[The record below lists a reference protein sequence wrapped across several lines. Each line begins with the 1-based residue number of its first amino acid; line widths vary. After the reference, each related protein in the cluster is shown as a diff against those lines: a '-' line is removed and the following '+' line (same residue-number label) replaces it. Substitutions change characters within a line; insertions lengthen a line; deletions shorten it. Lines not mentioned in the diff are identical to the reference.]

1 MESACDARGKCRLR
15 LRATGVLALCNPWS
29 IADLLALARDGRAAL
44 PDLRRE
50 CCPAWHMADVRL
62 RLVRNGRIVPFAGA
76 RLFVCFTAL
85 VRRWEKE
92 LQ

>member
-1 MESACDARGKCRLR
+1 MHGPSVALCIVHMSHLRGKRKRCAREL
-15 LRATGVLALCNPWS
+15 
-29 IADLLALARDGRAAL
+29 LLALACDGRAAL
-44 PDLRRE
+44 PGLRRE
-50 CCPAWHMADVRL
+50 CCSAWLMTGVRL

>member
-1 MESACDARGKCRLR
+1 MRGKCRLR
-15 LRATGVLALCNPWS
+15 LRAMGVPVLCNPWS
-29 IADLLALARDGRAAL
+29 IVDLLALACDGLAAL
-44 PDLRRE
+44 IGLRRE
-50 CCPAWHMADVRL
+50 CCSAWHMADVRL
-62 RLVRNGRIVPFAGA
+62 RLLRNGRIVPFAGA